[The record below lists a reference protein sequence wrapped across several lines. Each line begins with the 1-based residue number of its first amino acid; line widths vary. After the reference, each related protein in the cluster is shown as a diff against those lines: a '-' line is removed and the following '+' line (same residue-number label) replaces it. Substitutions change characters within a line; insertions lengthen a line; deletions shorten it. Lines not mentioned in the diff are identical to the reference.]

1 MKIIAAIFMMLVFS
15 ARLTAT
21 PDDGIT
27 IHETL
32 IGYNSESYYCIQ
44 LVGYPSGTY
53 YAHMDSAFMIAR
65 DFNTGKIKSKNY
77 ISSRDHVDKG
87 AVGFWSTMLSE
98 NKDFDF
104 ISFIKEHDV
113 KYLYPDIY
121 RFTVTEFIYFKMDME
136 GLKVRIGYD
145 QEYKMVVK
153 TNRFD
158 QAAPWIKK
166 YLIKEAAS
174 NKKYPM
180 RSSEKAIKTR
190 YFIGDGKYMFMT
202 ITGEWDAEHSEIVVA
217 FERNEVMPVVEKY
230 EAQVK

>member
-1 MKIIAAIFMMLVFS
+1 MFLVFT
-15 ARLTAT
+15 ARLSAT

-32 IGYNSESYYCIQ
+32 VGYNSESYYCIQ

-53 YAHMDSAFMIAR
+53 YAHLDSAFMIAR
-65 DFNTGKIKSKNY
+65 DFTTGKIKSKSY
-77 ISSRDHVDKG
+77 ISSRDHIDKSSL
-87 AVGFWSTMLSE
+87 GFWNTTLAE

-104 ISFIKEHDV
+104 IRFIKEQDI
-113 KYLYPDIY
+113 KYLYPEIY
-121 RFTVTEFIYFKMDME
+121 RFTVTELIHFKMDME

-145 QEYKMVVK
+145 EEYKTIVK

-158 QAAPWIKK
+158 QAAPWMKK
-166 YLIKEAAS
+166 YLIKEEELR
-174 NKKYPM
+174 KKYGAF
-180 RSSEKAIKTR
+180 SKNEAIKTR

-217 FERNEVMPVVEKY
+217 FERDEVMPVVEKY